1 MNSYEEVSIVIVSY
15 RSKKKIIKFLKK
27 IYQYKKIIVIEN
39 SDDLSI
45 GLDIKRIYKNVEVY
59 HTNNIGYGCSANYA
73 RKKIN
78 TEYFFLFNPDLQDID
93 HKIIETFLIQAKKLN
108 NNFSCL
114 GPRYNNISEK
124 TLKQSDISKEI
135 GYVDSISG
143 AAMFFNTKVFDK
155 IGRFDENIFLYFE
168 ETDFCKR
175 GRKINLNSFQLNKI
189 KIRHDVGT
197 AVEYIDENEKIE
209 IKLLCG
215 WHFIWSKYYFYKK
228 HYGLI
233 VSLIYFF
240 PILVRSIIKI
250 LISKIFKNYSN
261 EEKYKNRINGLIAS
275 IKGLKSFKRI
285 E

>member
-15 RSKKKIIKFLKK
+15 RSKKKILNFLKK
-27 IYQYKKIIVIEN
+27 INQYKKIIIIEN
-39 SDDLSI
+39 SDDLTI
-45 GLDIKRIYKNVEVY
+45 GFEINRIYKNVEVY
-59 HTNNIGYGCSANYA
+59 NTNNIGYGCSANYA
-73 RKKIN
+73 RNKIN

-93 HKIIETFLIQAKKLN
+93 HELIEKFLIQAKKLN

-114 GPRYNNISEK
+114 GPRYDNISEK

-135 GYVDSISG
+135 GYVNAISG

-168 ETDFCKR
+168 ETDYCKR
-175 GRKINLNSFQLNKI
+175 GHKINLNSYQLNKI

-197 AVEYIDENEKIE
+197 AVEYIDKNEKNR
-209 IKLLCG
+209 IKLLCT

-228 HYGLI
+228 HYGVI
-233 VSLIYFF
+233 FSLIYFS
-240 PILVRSIIKI
+240 PILVRSMIKI
-250 LISKIFKNYSN
+250 FISKMFKNYSN
-261 EEKYKNRINGLIAS
+261 EEKYKNRFDGLIS
-275 IKGLKSFKRI
+275 SMKGLKSFKRI

>member
-15 RSKKKIIKFLKK
+15 RSKKKIINFLKK
-27 IYQYKKIIVIEN
+27 IYQYKKIIIIEN
-39 SDDLSI
+39 SDDLTI
-45 GLDIKRIYKNVEVY
+45 GFEINRIYENVEVY
-59 HTNNIGYGCSANYA
+59 NTNNIGYGCSANYA
-73 RKKIN
+73 RNKIN

-93 HKIIETFLIQAKKLN
+93 DKLIENFLIQAKKLN

-114 GPRYNNISEK
+114 GPRYDNISEK
-124 TLKQSDISKEI
+124 TLKQSDFSKEI
-135 GYVDSISG
+135 GYVNAISG

-168 ETDFCKR
+168 ETDYCKR

-197 AVEYIDENEKIE
+197 AVEYIDENEKIK
-209 IKLLCG
+209 IKLLYS

-233 VSLIYFF
+233 FSLIYFS
-240 PILVRSIIKI
+240 PILVRSMIKI
-250 LISKIFKNYSN
+250 LISKMFKNYSN
-261 EEKYKNRINGLIAS
+261 EEKYQNRFDGLIS
-275 IKGLKSFKRI
+275 SMKGLKSFKRI

>member
-15 RSKKKIIKFLKK
+15 RSKRKIIKFLKK

-45 GLDIKRIYKNVEVY
+45 GFDINKIYKNVEVY

-78 TEYFFLFNPDLQDID
+78 TEYFFLFNPDLHDID
-93 HKIIETFLIQAKKLN
+93 NKIIETFLIQAKRLN

-114 GPRYNNISEK
+114 GPRYDNISEK

-189 KIRHDVGT
+189 KVRHDVGT
-197 AVEYIDENEKIE
+197 AVEYVDENEKIK
-209 IKLLCG
+209 IKLLCS

-240 PILVRSIIKI
+240 PIIVRSIIKI
-250 LISKIFKNYSN
+250 FISKIFKNYSN
-261 EEKYKNRINGLIAS
+261 EEKYKNRINGLISS